1 MMATGGEKFAPVP
14 TPLTRVYW
22 DACREHRLL
31 IQRCP
36 ECGQHQFYPR
46 IVCASCGGRGVEW
59 VEASGRGAVESWT
72 VVRTP
77 VAEAYAGETP
87 YVIAL
92 IRLDEG
98 PVMMSQLV
106 DCRPEGVSRGMH
118 VQVEFREWSENITM
132 PLFRP
137 DGNGN

>member
-1 MMATGGEKFAPVP
+1 MMAAGGGKFVPVP
-14 TPLTRVYW
+14 TPLSRVYW
-22 DACREHRLL
+22 DACRERRLL
-31 IQRCP
+31 LQRCP

-46 IVCASCGGRGVEW
+46 TLCASCGSRAVEW
-59 VEASGRGAVESWT
+59 VEASGQGAVESWT

-77 VAEAYAGETP
+77 VAEAYAGEVP
-87 YVIAL
+87 YIIVL

-106 DCRPEGVSRGMH
+106 DCAPEHVSHGMH
-118 VQVEFREWSENITM
+118 VEVEFREWSETITM

-137 DGNGN
+137 DGGAR

>member
-1 MMATGGEKFAPVP
+1 MAADQGKFAPVP
-14 TPLTRVYW
+14 TPLSRVYW

-36 ECGQHQFYPR
+36 DCGQHQFYPR
-46 IVCASCGGRGVEW
+46 IFCAVCGCRDMQW

-77 VAEAYAGETP
+77 VAEAYAADTP
-87 YVIAL
+87 YLIVL

-106 DCRPEGVSRGMH
+106 DCAPERVSRGMH
-118 VQVEFREWSENITM
+118 VEVVFRNWSQDIVM
-132 PLFRP
+132 PLFKPAGPSR
-137 DGNGN
+137 